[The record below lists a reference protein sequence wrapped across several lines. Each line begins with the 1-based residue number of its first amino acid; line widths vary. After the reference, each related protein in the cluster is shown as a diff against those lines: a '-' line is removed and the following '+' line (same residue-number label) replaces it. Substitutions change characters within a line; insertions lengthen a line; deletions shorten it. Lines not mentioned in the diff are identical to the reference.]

1 MTLAPQTSKYCG
13 SSTPN
18 STVGIDLTS
27 DRNTSTS
34 TSVSSPK
41 TALQSHQ
48 RFLLNSNI
56 VMFTVSTSLVD
67 TLTHVQHSAAVHLL
81 STASRSISQAR
92 PMAPSTSSQPLKRQY
107 RCPLRF
113 PQTYTNIDSND
124 TKLTKLMHNPE
135 LQVSSSTRHTL
146 FSPRFDHCMQHQ
158 FKFQ

>member
-1 MTLAPQTSKYCG
+1 MYQQDRAAINVPRFYPTVYCWKSPVQFIKYISFWNYLCCPQVCSWLLFPLLATELWHRNCKVTLAPQTSKYCG

-67 TLTHVQHSAAVHLL
+67 TLTHVQHSAAVHLIYRLAVHFTSTPHRQRL
-81 STASRSISQAR
+81 S
-92 PMAPSTSSQPLKRQY
+92 L
-107 RCPLRF
+107 
-113 PQTYTNIDSND
+113 
-124 TKLTKLMHNPE
+124 
-135 LQVSSSTRHTL
+135 
-146 FSPRFDHCMQHQ
+146 
-158 FKFQ
+158 